1 MMMRRCVN
9 LYVFLLLNLLGR
21 QYDTINICLYRD
33 DGLSIF
39 KNYSGPHCVKSVP
52 FSSYSGRHFPA
63 LRLNTERYAVSL
75 CTHSECGKKRTRIIS
90 NTDTFHAVPQ
100 MKKIK
105 KRLQKVFKNNDLD
118 VITECEMKI
127 LNYFNITFNL
137 NDDT

>member
-1 MMMRRCVN
+1 
-9 LYVFLLLNLLGR
+9 
-21 QYDTINICLYRD
+21 
-33 DGLSIF
+33 
-39 KNYSGPHCVKSVP
+39 
-52 FSSYSGRHFPA
+52 
-63 LRLNTERYAVSL
+63 
-75 CTHSECGKKRTRIIS
+75 
-90 NTDTFHAVPQ
+90 